1 MSAEKTSLRPY
12 LVRLALVLAF
22 SLAVAFAFNEAVFL
36 LQKEQTDRPPQTI
49 TLTIPAGTAQ
59 RVQAGQDTPA
69 IPEEMVFV
77 VGDVL
82 EVVNE
87 DSVPHQLGPIWVP
100 AGSTGRL
107 VMERPEN
114 LAYECS
120 FQTSRY
126 LGLDVRQAT
135 TIGTRLVAL
144 AVGAPTL
151 ATLLFI
157 YSLLVFP
164 VRPLVN
170 APTSEGL

>member
-1 MSAEKTSLRPY
+1 MAEKPSFRPY
-12 LVRLALVLAF
+12 LVRLAIVLAF
-22 SLAVAFAFNEAVFL
+22 SLAVAFVFNEVVYL
-36 LQKEQTDRPPQTI
+36 LQKERTDRAPMTI

-59 RVQAGQDTPA
+59 RVQAGQETPA

-87 DSVPHQLGPIWVP
+87 DSVSHQLGPVWVP

-135 TIGTRLVAL
+135 TLGTRIVAL

-164 VRPLVN
+164 VRPAIK
-170 APTSEGL
+170 APVSEGQ

>member
-1 MSAEKTSLRPY
+1 MAEKPSYRPY
-12 LVRLALVLAF
+12 LVRLAIVLAI
-22 SLAVAFAFNEAVFL
+22 SVALALIFNEVVYRV
-36 LQKEQTDRPPQTI
+36 QKERTDRAPETI

-59 RVQAGQDTPA
+59 LVQAGQDTPS

-82 EVVNE
+82 EVKNE
-87 DSVPHQLGPIWVP
+87 DSVSHQLGPIWVP

-126 LGLDVRQAT
+126 LGLDVRQPT
-135 TIGTRLVAL
+135 TFGTRLVAL
-144 AVGAPTL
+144 AVGAPAV
-151 ATLLFI
+151 ATLLFL

-164 VRPLVN
+164 VRPAVK
-170 APTSEGL
+170 APVSEGS